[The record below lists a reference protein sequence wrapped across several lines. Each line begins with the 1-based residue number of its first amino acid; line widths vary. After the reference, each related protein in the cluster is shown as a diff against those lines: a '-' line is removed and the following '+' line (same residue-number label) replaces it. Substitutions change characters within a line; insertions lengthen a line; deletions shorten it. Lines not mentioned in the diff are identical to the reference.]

1 MANKNQ
7 GAAIEGSSEIMAQEL
22 ARLKAEN
29 EAMRGKLGSSFA
41 QPIPGTYTVLNAET
55 PNGEAVA
62 GDVYE
67 FRPGQTRILLPSGD
81 YASSAV
87 FLKVVNGEQLSQ
99 EETNQNAALVKLGK
113 DGSTEF
119 INRIISRGTRVLQ
132 KVALAAMLLILFSV
146 SLSAQFRSGTTKTFV
161 SDTVGTGETLTYTV
175 PQTAVEFEQ
184 YFYIYQIPLVRIS
197 GSSAGSVYVE
207 ESLYATGSQWFR
219 VDTVTVANATT
230 QTLVFSGTMQGVRQR
245 ILYVPS
251 TTGSIRTI
259 TPIVRIRQRKY

>member
-1 MANKNQ
+1 MAKENTAVAEKDT
-7 GAAIEGSSEIMAQEL
+7 AAALEL
-22 ARLKAEN
+22 EKLKAEN
-29 EAMRGKLGSSFA
+29 EALRTKLGTNFGKT
-41 QPIPGTYTVLNAET
+41 IPGTYTVNAET
-55 PNGEAVA
+55 PDGEAIA
-62 GDVYE
+62 GDVYQ
-67 FRPGQTRILLPSGD
+67 FTPGHVRLLLPSGD
-81 YASSAV
+81 YAESAA
-87 FLKVVNGEQLSQ
+87 FMKVVNGEDLSV
-99 EETNQNAALVKLGK
+99 EESSRNAALVKLGR
-113 DGSTEF
+113 DGSVAF

-132 KVALAAMLLILFSV
+132 KVALMAMLLILFSV

-175 PQTAVEFEQ
+175 PQTAVEYDQ
-184 YFYIYQIPLVRIS
+184 YAYIYQIPLVRIS

-219 VDTVTVANATT
+219 VDTVTVANATS